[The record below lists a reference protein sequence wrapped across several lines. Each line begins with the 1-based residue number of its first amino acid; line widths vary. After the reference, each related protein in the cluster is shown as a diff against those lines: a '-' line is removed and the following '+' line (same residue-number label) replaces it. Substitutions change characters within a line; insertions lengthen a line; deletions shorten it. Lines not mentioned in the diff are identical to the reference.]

1 MRLLVKM
8 SSSSDNQIVHLR
20 RQFQAID
27 TDNTGLINAEKL
39 IKAMKEQFTEEEAKK
54 IIDEIDS
61 SGS

>member
-1 MRLLVKM
+1 M

-39 IKAMKEQFTEEEAKK
+39 IKAMKEQFTEEEARK
-54 IIDEIDS
+54 IIEEIDS

>member
-39 IKAMKEQFTEEEAKK
+39 IKAMKEQFTEEEANK
-54 IIDEIDS
+54 II
-61 SGS
+61 